1 MKVCFKCSFK
11 IMLLVFLVTMFI
23 PTISFAAG
31 DVFDTIQA
39 KMISTVKDVRKIV
52 YIIAGFGLVMFAFLA
67 IFNKISFKHLS
78 YIMISLTILALMMPF
93 IEYFSGYT
101 MEDNELNYDNFL
113 REDDTS
119 ITGSDASNT
128 TNCPPGK
135 CPEDDI
141 KLQNP
146 YSNTDP
152 LAPEAPDIIVPR
164 GDLYGDG
171 LATGAEQKMTFKD
184 FMNSAISGTQDFINA
199 ANNAIDMVEAGKGVV
214 NGVIMGATAIGD
226 VLSGDGN
233 FLDKI
238 IGLSTA
244 VSSSAA
250 NIGSNLNGVL
260 GEGMNVSNYFGLTG
274 LSDLLSDAKGGV
286 ANGVGGVQGWAGMG
300 SSVGALGKDLGRLGG
315 RLGLGK

>member
-1 MKVCFKCSFK
+1 MKVCFRGSFK
-11 IMLLVFLVTMFI
+11 IILLVFLVTMFM

-52 YIIAGFGLVMFAFLA
+52 YIIAGFGLVMFSFLA

-78 YIMISLTILALMMPF
+78 YIMISLTLLALMMPF
-93 IEYFSGYT
+93 IEYFSGYK

-128 TNCPPGK
+128 TNCPAGK
-135 CPEDDI
+135 CPEDDL

-164 GDLYGDG
+164 GGLYGDG
-171 LATGAEQKMTFKD
+171 LATGAEQKMSLQD
-184 FMNSAISGTQDFINA
+184 FMNAAISGTQDFINA
-199 ANNAIDMVEAGKGVV
+199 ANDAIDIVDAGKGVV
-214 NGVIMGATAIGD
+214 TGVISGAAAIGD

-233 FLDKI
+233 FFDKI
-238 IGLSTA
+238 IDLSTT
-244 VSSSAA
+244 VSGSAA
-250 NIGSNLNGVL
+250 YIGTNLHGVL
-260 GEGMNVSNYFGLTG
+260 GNGMNVSNYFGMTG
-274 LSDLLSDAKGGV
+274 LSDILSDAKGDV
-286 ANGVGGVQGWAGMG
+286 SDGVGGVQGWAHMG
-300 SSVGALGKDLGRLGG
+300 SSIGAIGNSFGHLGG
-315 RLGLGK
+315 RLKGK